1 MRCINVQAASNW
13 LVAALR
19 VQDKCNGTAL
29 SSYEKKVRY
38 EMYAKDCMLAATESS
53 VDVFEKSAKVPHIGG
68 LDVTATF
75 LGKVTIY
82 RDKGTAGKCQGH
94 HLHRHTGAPATCR
107 KQMRLDLLSTG

>member
-75 LGKVTIY
+75 LRKVTKSTEAK
-82 RDKGTAGKCQGH
+82 RQLTSARSPSTQAHWSTCDLQEAN
-94 HLHRHTGAPATCR
+94 AT
-107 KQMRLDLLSTG
+107 